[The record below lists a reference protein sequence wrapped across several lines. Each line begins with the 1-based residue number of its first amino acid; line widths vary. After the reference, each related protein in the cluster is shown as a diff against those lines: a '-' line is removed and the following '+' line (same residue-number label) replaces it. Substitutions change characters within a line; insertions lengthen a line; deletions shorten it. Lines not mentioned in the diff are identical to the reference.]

1 MTGDCQGHE
10 QGNTEY
16 FSPASNYS
24 ALTRN
29 FFLKGCFQNEQPLA
43 LAYFAEC
50 EDIPDPG
57 YLDNETQIP
66 MGPLI
71 FSLQATSILPCFAS
85 WCRYFTLQESGHTFK
100 FWTEGSFNPNWSTN
114 TQFSADSYAD
124 AIERKPSPYGKTK
137 SVKIANVYHWTRT
150 SISKSTHLPLRLY
163 RPHVGQYGS

>member
-85 WCRYFTLQESGHTFK
+85 WCRYFTLQDTPSNFGRKVPSTPIGLLTHSSPLTAMPTPLKESPAPMGR
-100 FWTEGSFNPNWSTN
+100 PR
-114 TQFSADSYAD
+114 A
-124 AIERKPSPYGKTK
+124 
-137 SVKIANVYHWTRT
+137 
-150 SISKSTHLPLRLY
+150 LRLPMY
-163 RPHVGQYGS
+163 TTGHEHRYPSRPTSH